1 MAKRKSDAIDTKKA
15 EEVVNTIPQPAASE
29 PIDATVTEQETV
41 TIKRKTTSSIRG
53 FGIELNDE
61 KLSRIDKM
69 VESYEKRVASR
80 LDEDYVTHTRRSDRV
95 ADKVAAFGGSWTFII
110 IFACFLVMW
119 VLVNVLPFITNH
131 FDPKPFILLNLIL
144 SFIAAFQ
151 APIIMMSQNRQ
162 AARDKHESIIDFA
175 INYKAEQ
182 EIDDMQ
188 RHLHRMEM
196 ELAEIKGLLKER
208 EG

>member
-1 MAKRKSDAIDTKKA
+1 MATEKEPNPVKREK
-15 EEVVNTIPQPAASE
+15 PAG
-29 PIDATVTEQETV
+29 
-41 TIKRKTTSSIRG
+41 IRG
-53 FGIELNDE
+53 YGIELNDE
-61 KLSRIDKM
+61 KLSRIDRM
-69 VESYEKRVASR
+69 VESYEKRVAAR
-80 LDEDYVTHTRRSDRV
+80 LDEEYEVHTRRSDRV

-110 IFACFLVMW
+110 IFASFLFIW
-119 VLVNVLPFITNH
+119 IFINVLPFLGIQ

-188 RHLHRMEM
+188 KHLHRMEA
-196 ELAEIKGLLKER
+196 ELAEIKEMFKEGR
-208 EG
+208 E

>member
-1 MAKRKSDAIDTKKA
+1 MATKKSDTLAAKKSDAAIA
-15 EEVVNTIPQPAASE
+15 EQAAPLAE
-29 PIDATVTEQETV
+29 GEIETTVTEKETV
-41 TIKRKTTSSIRG
+41 TIKHETTGSIRG
-53 FGIELNDE
+53 YNIKLNDE
-61 KLSRIDKM
+61 KLTRIDQM
-69 VESYEKRVASR
+69 VASYEKRVASR
-80 LDEDYVTHTRRSDRV
+80 LDEDYVTHTRRSDRI

-110 IFACFLVMW
+110 IFAAFLVLW
-119 VLVNVLPFITNH
+119 ILINTLAFLGLQ

-162 AARDKHESIIDFA
+162 AARDKHEAIIDFA

-188 RHLHRMEM
+188 KHLHRMEA
-196 ELAEIKGLLKER
+196 ELAEIKEMLR

>member
-1 MAKRKSDAIDTKKA
+1 MAKRKSNAIDTKKA
-15 EEVVNTIPQPAASE
+15 EDVVNTIPETAAGESV
-29 PIDATVTEQETV
+29 DATITEQETV
-41 TIKRKTTSSIRG
+41 TIKRKSTSSIRG

-110 IFACFLVMW
+110 IFASFLVIWIVINSLAFLGMQ
-119 VLVNVLPFITNH
+119 

-188 RHLHRMEM
+188 KHLHRMEA
-196 ELAEIKGLLKER
+196 ELAEIKELLKGE
-208 EG
+208 

>member
-1 MAKRKSDAIDTKKA
+1 MATEKEKISIKVENKTK
-15 EEVVNTIPQPAASE
+15 
-29 PIDATVTEQETV
+29 
-41 TIKRKTTSSIRG
+41 IRG

-61 KLSRIDKM
+61 KLSRIDQM
-69 VESYEKRVASR
+69 VESYEKRVAAR
-80 LDEDYVTHTRRSDRV
+80 LDEDYEQHTRKSDRV
-95 ADKVAAFGGSWTFII
+95 ADKVAAFGGSWTFIA
-110 IFACFLVMW
+110 IFASFLFLW
-119 VLVNVLPFITNH
+119 ILINVLPFLGIQ

-162 AARDKHESIIDFA
+162 AARDKHEAIIDFA

-188 RHLHRMEM
+188 KHLHRME
-196 ELAEIKGLLKER
+196 AELKEMKEILR
-208 EG
+208 SKE

>member
-1 MAKRKSDAIDTKKA
+1 MAKRKSNAIYTRKTED
-15 EEVVNTIPQPAASE
+15 VVHTIPETAAGESVDST
-29 PIDATVTEQETV
+29 ITEQETV
-41 TIKRKTTSSIRG
+41 TIKRKTTSNIRG

-95 ADKVAAFGGSWTFII
+95 ADKVAAFGGSWTFIL
-110 IFACFLVMW
+110 IFGCFL
-119 VLVNVLPFITNH
+119 LVWILINILPFLGLQ

-188 RHLHRMEM
+188 KHLHRMEA
-196 ELAEIKGLLKER
+196 ELAEIKELLRER
-208 EG
+208 E